1 MRGRIGGSDRQVG
14 DVRGVNGALT
24 ARETLEVGRVEIPPQ
39 SRGVWLDEPEAGGNA
54 SGYRSAEVITGVRHM
69 RAQNAAARPFDGRPF
84 DVSQLEGDIREA
96 VQQRPAHIQ
105 ALEAAPRLAKPPQM
119 PEYVSHHD
127 DTSEIGKLSAEAIA
141 REYEVTAKEIEAM
154 GEVVRDM
161 VQRCE
166 QLTTSASSML
176 KDIKATATRYRQEG
190 KRIFDEIEACSGAA
204 DEVRKLCEGFRDKI
218 AAKTAEGAS

>member
-1 MRGRIGGSDRQVG
+1 MRV
-14 DVRGVNGALT
+14 
-24 ARETLEVGRVEIPPQ
+24 
-39 SRGVWLDEPEAGGNA
+39 
-54 SGYRSAEVITGVRHM
+54 
-69 RAQNAAARPFDGRPF
+69 QNTAARPLDARPI
-84 DVSQLEGDIREA
+84 DTRPLDTSQIEGDIRE
-96 VQQRPAHIQ
+96 VIQHRPAHIQ
-105 ALEAAPRLAKPPQM
+105 AVETPPRPAKPQL
-119 PEYVSHHD
+119 PEYVSHRD
-127 DTSEIGKLSAEAIA
+127 DVSEIGKLSAEAIA

-190 KRIFDEIEACSGAA
+190 KRIFDEIESCSSAT

-218 AAKTAEGAS
+218 AAKTAEGSN